1 MKREGPKTYYTVSY
15 EHTLYGDT
23 EPTIQHAV
31 YFTLEAAQEAMM
43 KMIQRGQTV
52 IGMEEQTM
60 KETPEILG
68 ILRKD
73 TPQ

>member
-23 EPTIQHAV
+23 EPTTQHAV

-60 KETPEILG
+60 KETPQILG